1 MLDKLL
7 QRLPDTYDKSPDSNV
22 GKLLTL
28 PAEQLDNIEDNLDR
42 LQDWRDIDKAE
53 GKVLDRIGRNVN
65 LPRGRMSDLEYRR
78 MIKLQIIINQS
89 RGNIETINQVANVL
103 LQDSFIDVKEYW
115 QEEVASL
122 ILAYD
127 YFNLFDE
134 VSQEYEEIESDPW
147 YLDGTYNLDG
157 ERLLDGGIEID
168 AETKLEDV
176 INIIEMTSQ
185 AVERAL
191 AGGIKLYFRIPFDLN
206 NTIEVNQSLE
216 KTVNKSL
223 DNEITISQKVDKTI
237 NKSVMET
244 PTNYLDGSFNLDG
257 SWNLDS
263 ERDRIEQRLKIEVV

>member
-7 QRLPDTYDKSPDSNV
+7 QRLPDTYEKSPDSNV
-22 GKLLTL
+22 GKLLNL
-28 PAEQLDNIEDNLDR
+28 PAEQLDEINENLDR
-42 LQDWRDIDKAE
+42 LQDWRDIDQAE

-78 MIKLQIIINQS
+78 MIKLQITTNQS
-89 RGNIETINQVANVL
+89 SGDIETINQVANVL

-127 YFNLFDE
+127 YFNLFAE
-134 VSQEYEEIESDPW
+134 ISQEHEEIESDPW
-147 YLDGTYNLDG
+147 YLGGTYNLDG

-168 AETKLEDV
+168 TETKLEDV
-176 INIIEMTSQ
+176 IKIIEMTSQ

-223 DNEITISQKVDKTI
+223 DNEITISQKVDKAI

-244 PTNYLDGSFNLDG
+244 ATNYLDGSFNLDG
-257 SWNLDS
+257 SWDFDG
-263 ERDRIEQRLKIEVV
+263 ERERIEQRLKIEVV